1 MGRLGWC
8 VLGGNI
14 NDNEFVGLTVILL
27 AFAHSTV
34 VHSVTY
40 DLYYHA
46 KLTDW
51 QRGLPDTFHQEI
63 LHGGCVALDMSFM

>member
-1 MGRLGWC
+1 MGWLGWC
-8 VLGGNI
+8 ILGGNI
-14 NDNEFVGLTVILL
+14 NDNEFVGLTFILL
-27 AFAHSTV
+27 AHSTV

-40 DLYYHA
+40 DLYYYA

-63 LHGGCVALDMSFM
+63 LHGGCV